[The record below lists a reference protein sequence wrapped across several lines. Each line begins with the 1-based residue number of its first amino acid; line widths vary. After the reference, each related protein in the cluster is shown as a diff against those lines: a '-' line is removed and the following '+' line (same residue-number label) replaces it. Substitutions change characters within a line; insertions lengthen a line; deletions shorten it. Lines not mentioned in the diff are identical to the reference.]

1 MTLKLAGYDGPI
13 AVRLQTGPVYKG
25 SAVRDTLS
33 FIKYEDYK
41 NQVDWA
47 KVSQAIHAAID
58 KEVIEKLDMNTMEG
72 KTIAFTGCFSVTGNK
87 EILVT
92 PIEIEM
98 K

>member
-1 MTLKLAGYDGPI
+1 
-13 AVRLQTGPVYKG
+13 
-25 SAVRDTLS
+25 
-33 FIKYEDYK
+33 
-41 NQVDWA
+41 
-47 KVSQAIHAAID
+47 
-58 KEVIEKLDMNTMEG
+58 MNTMEG